1 MAGPGALLTEFS
13 ARLRDAPRS
22 VPVVDRLL
30 HAFLHVM
37 GADGGAVTVATGRA
51 DRTVLAASDP
61 VAERLEEVQAVVQQ
75 GPTVE
80 AVRTGQVV
88 AAPREQLVTTWPFLG
103 EAVAPVPRLVCAYPM
118 RPESVVIGAISVY
131 SVERA
136 EALRGPD
143 AGLFLAGAVAAS
155 ILGRAGDDGTDT
167 DTDTDSLSWSS
178 RDRVDHATGMVVAQ
192 LRVAPADALT
202 VLRMHAFAEGR
213 PLAEVAR
220 AVVERTLD
228 FTHRTE
234 DGTP

>member
-1 MAGPGALLTEFS
+1 MAGREALLTEFS
-13 ARLRDAPRS
+13 GRLRDAPRS
-22 VPVVDRLL
+22 APVVDRLL

-37 GADGGAVTVATGRA
+37 GADGGAVTVATGRS

-80 AVRTGQVV
+80 AVRTGRVV
-88 AAPREQLVTTWPFLG
+88 ATPREQLVTTWPLLG

-118 RPESVVIGAISVY
+118 RPDSVVIGAISVY
-131 SVERA
+131 SAERA
-136 EALRGPD
+136 EILRGPD

-155 ILGRAGDDGTDT
+155 ILGRADDADT
-167 DTDTDSLSWSS
+167 ASLSWSS

-192 LRVAPADALT
+192 LHVAPADALT